1 MFGKIQNYTDLLLF
15 KDAIKIARDLY
26 RLSEGFPEEETAS
39 IVEQMRRSNHSV
51 CLKIAEAWVMRG
63 RPAAFFECLSDAKKE
78 TGESQAWI
86 EVAGKCGYIK
96 EDKCRILDSAYEK
109 ISSQI
114 FIMIEES
121 GKCSSADN
129 FF

>member
-1 MFGKIQNYTDLLLF
+1 MSGKIQNYTDLLLF
-15 KDAIKIARDLY
+15 KDAIKAARELY
-26 RLSEGFPEEETAS
+26 RLSEGFPEEEGAS

-51 CLKIAEAWVMRG
+51 CLKIAEAWMKRG
-63 RPAAFFECLSDAKKE
+63 RPVSFVDCLSDAKKE

-86 EVAGKCGYIK
+86 EIAGECGYMK
-96 EDKCRILDSAYEK
+96 EDTCRSLDSAYEK

-114 FIMIEES
+114 VRIIEES

>member
-1 MFGKIQNYTDLLLF
+1 MIGKIQNYTDLLLF
-15 KDAIKIARDLY
+15 KDAIKAARELY
-26 RLSEGFPEEETAS
+26 RLSEGFPQEEGAS
-39 IVEQMRRSNHSV
+39 IVEQMRHSNHYV

-63 RPAAFFECLSDAKKE
+63 RPDAFVECLSDAKKE

-86 EVAGKCGYIK
+86 EIAGKCGYIK
-96 EDKCRILDSAYEK
+96 EDKCKSLDSAYEK

-114 FIMIEES
+114 FRVIEES